1 MEIGKKLK
9 EARMNAGLT
18 QERVAET
25 LFVSRQTVSNWE
37 NEKTYPD
44 ILSIIRLSDL
54 YSISLDELLKGD
66 TKMIEHLDDSTNVV
80 KSNQKLLGAILLNI
94 FLLLVLLI
102 AAGLLPNSVYMI
114 ACVFCL
120 AVMSAASL
128 LTKTARGIG
137 GDPGKTFFVVWP
149 PAGAAPAVI
158 GGGYAVYQL
167 FRLAETDAR
176 CRGMKHPRLWGLLA
190 SSGSN
195 QSGLLLYLIRRK
207 NHPVLSLSEEEKGL
221 IQRRKRKIG
230 VGIAFLV
237 AGAIMLIWGIVLL

>member
-102 AAGLLPNSVYMI
+102 AAGLLQNRVYMI
-114 ACVFCL
+114 SCVF
-120 AVMSAASL
+120 
-128 LTKTARGIG
+128 
-137 GDPGKTFFVVWP
+137 
-149 PAGAAPAVI
+149 
-158 GGGYAVYQL
+158 
-167 FRLAETDAR
+167 
-176 CRGMKHPRLWGLLA
+176 
-190 SSGSN
+190 
-195 QSGLLLYLIRRK
+195 
-207 NHPVLSLSEEEKGL
+207 
-221 IQRRKRKIG
+221 
-230 VGIAFLV
+230 
-237 AGAIMLIWGIVLL
+237 